1 MSEPRRFNLDEGPT
15 EEPSMLM
22 TSMIDVIFILLAC
35 FIGVSELKKGAVNV
49 DVPQVPDSD
58 LGAEEEGEL
67 IVIEVGANEEVYVA
81 GVRARDEAHLDQL
94 LASAAENASE
104 NAKVH
109 LRGDR
114 SVNFERM
121 VQIFTQLSR
130 VGFERVQ
137 FAVEEGS

>member
-1 MSEPRRFNLDEGPT
+1 MNAPRRFQLDDGPT
-15 EEPSMLM
+15 EEPTMLM

-35 FIGVSELKKGAVNV
+35 FIGVSELKKGAVKV
-49 DVPQVPDSD
+49 DVPQVPESD

-67 IVIEVGANEEVYVA
+67 IVIEVGADASVYVA
-81 GVRARDEAHLDQL
+81 GERARDEAHLEQL
-94 LASAAENASE
+94 LTAAAKSASE
-104 NAKVH
+104 NATVH

-137 FAVEEGS
+137 FAVEEG